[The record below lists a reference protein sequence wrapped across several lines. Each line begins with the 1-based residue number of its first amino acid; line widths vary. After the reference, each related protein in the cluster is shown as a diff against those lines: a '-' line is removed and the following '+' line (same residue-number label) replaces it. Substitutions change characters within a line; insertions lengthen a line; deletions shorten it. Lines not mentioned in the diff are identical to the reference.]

1 MPPPP
6 HPFGFSKA
14 QLTPTVSQGQ
24 QRGLFRELVRNTD
37 ASVPTQTYS
46 IKITL
51 TRSPGE
57 PHAFNTCC
65 GLLINKSI
73 HRLLEQGEIYPEAGN
88 LTQSPC
94 PLRLPSACSL
104 LYNSKETHLDHIVLV
119 FQKLDLILVC
129 LNLKLFVFT
138 FPFGSGYYK
147 QIIALEYTSTILYSK
162 DILIIRKRDLWS

>member
-24 QRGLFRELVRNTD
+24 QRGLFWELVRNAD

-51 TRSPGE
+51 TRSPSE

-73 HRLLEQGEIYPEAGN
+73 HRLLEQGEIYPEE
-88 LTQSPC
+88 LS
-94 PLRLPSACSL
+94 LPAKLVTWHEVLFLCVFPVSACSL
-104 LYNSKETHLDHIVLV
+104 LYNSKETHLNHIVLV

-129 LNLKLFVFT
+129 LN
-138 FPFGSGYYK
+138 
-147 QIIALEYTSTILYSK
+147 YTSSYSCS
-162 DILIIRKRDLWS
+162 LFHLALGIISK